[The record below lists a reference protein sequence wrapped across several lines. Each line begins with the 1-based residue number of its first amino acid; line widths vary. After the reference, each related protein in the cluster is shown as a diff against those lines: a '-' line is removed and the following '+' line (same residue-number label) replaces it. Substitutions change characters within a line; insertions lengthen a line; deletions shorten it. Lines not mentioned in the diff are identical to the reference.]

1 MRGDLF
7 TSSLILGRRGAALAA
22 LCALLACGACVP
34 TDDGSKNNDTITP
47 IPRDMGEDQGASDM
61 NPSADMRPT
70 DMDAAD
76 MGGDQG
82 GAGDMD
88 PAADMAEDMG
98 GSDMGPRVCMPNY
111 DGKITRAEVPLRTG
125 LYATYMAAADATVD
139 LTGTVEGGERVW
151 SLLGPYGGDHR
162 TILEAREPGGQ
173 WFSEDFPDASYVARL
188 GDSSEL
194 LGVFRLTDEALYLL
208 GVVSP
213 TEGFTETNVAYD
225 PPVTVLSFPLE
236 ADKTWSDE
244 ASVSGTVQGVFSFYS
259 EDYTSTVDAVGKLKT
274 PFATFPVHRVRVE
287 LTRTVGFFTTKVI
300 TYAFVSECFG
310 TVASVVSQDDEDELE
325 FTSASEVR
333 RLTP

>member
-98 GSDMGPRVCMPNY
+98 GGDMGPRVCMPNY

-151 SLLGPYGGDHR
+151 SLLR
-162 TILEAREPGGQ
+162 T
-173 WFSEDFPDASYVARL
+173 S
-188 GDSSEL
+188 
-194 LGVFRLTDEALYLL
+194 LT
-208 GVVSP
+208 
-213 TEGFTETNVAYD
+213 
-225 PPVTVLSFPLE
+225 
-236 ADKTWSDE
+236 
-244 ASVSGTVQGVFSFYS
+244 
-259 EDYTSTVDAVGKLKT
+259 
-274 PFATFPVHRVRVE
+274 
-287 LTRTVGFFTTKVI
+287 
-300 TYAFVSECFG
+300 
-310 TVASVVSQDDEDELE
+310 
-325 FTSASEVR
+325 
-333 RLTP
+333 